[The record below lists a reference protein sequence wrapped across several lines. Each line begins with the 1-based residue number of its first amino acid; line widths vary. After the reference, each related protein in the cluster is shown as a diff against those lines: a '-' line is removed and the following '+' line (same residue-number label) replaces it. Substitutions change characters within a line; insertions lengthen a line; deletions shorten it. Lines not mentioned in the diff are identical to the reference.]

1 MLQKN
6 MQFYCTYLIW
16 QLKTQKDLELQRL
29 GLMRDAWK
37 DLIRPQIALKRE
49 HLTEENA
56 QLSEAMFRKA
66 EPPRVSWRPVGL
78 SQAATV
84 VA

>member
-1 MLQKN
+1 MRGVAARVAAVIRIDAVWLATEPLDMRCGTDTALSRVVQVFGAAKPHPA
-6 MQFYCTYLIW
+6 YL
-16 QLKTQKDLELQRL
+16 
-29 GLMRDAWK
+29 
-37 DLIRPQIALKRE
+37 
-49 HLTEENA
+49 
-56 QLSEAMFRKA
+56 F

>member
-1 MLQKN
+1 MTE
-6 MQFYCTYLIW
+6 YDEVEPACTTVRTIDPVMNHSEC
-16 QLKTQKDLELQRL
+16 KT
-29 GLMRDAWK
+29 
-37 DLIRPQIALKRE
+37 IVPI
-49 HLTEENA
+49 LTVMVDYGN
-56 QLSEAMFRKA
+56 

>member
-1 MLQKN
+1 MN
-6 MQFYCTYLIW
+6 F
-16 QLKTQKDLELQRL
+16 EF
-29 GLMRDAWK
+29 
-37 DLIRPQIALKRE
+37 P
-49 HLTEENA
+49 LTELPAVMRGPRVERRRV
-56 QLSEAMFRKA
+56 LVGGSA

>member
-1 MLQKN
+1 
-6 MQFYCTYLIW
+6 MQDPYIETFSAMSARLDELGAPHDT
-16 QLKTQKDLELQRL
+16 DLPITLL
-29 GLMRDAWK
+29 
-37 DLIRPQIALKRE
+37 
-49 HLTEENA
+49 
-56 QLSEAMFRKA
+56 